1 MLTFFM
7 LVLYFSHEDQNEAD
21 LKIKC
26 LMAKR
31 GAARH
36 WPQHLNNSALPRHP
50 IHSLA
55 AGLRAWR
62 ITTPN
67 DPKFLQAV

>member
-7 LVLYFSHEDQNEAD
+7 LVLYSSREDQNEAD

-26 LMAKR
+26 PLAKR

-36 WPQHLNNSALPRHP
+36 PQHLNN
-50 IHSLA
+50 
-55 AGLRAWR
+55 
-62 ITTPN
+62 
-67 DPKFLQAV
+67 